1 MIFMPCWAGQNM
13 SKPSSLLFSP
23 KNSDGN
29 EDEDTQW
36 VKLHRGSYAILQSLW
51 SVISKGPLE
60 PIFTPWRALD
70 FNCRDILNKV
80 EATQLGELSLA
91 WNSPSSPLSL
101 GQKEILDEALEN
113 LRKIFSMLEFNP
125 EVSKLAVTMTWF
137 TIISDDYLE
146 MLKDKVPEAML
157 LVGFYC
163 VLLKRLDYV
172 WWVTGKGE
180 NLLRTVIIEL
190 DERKD
195 LKQWL
200 RWPTE
205 QVITEPLEVG

>member
-1 MIFMPCWAGQNM
+1 M

-23 KNSDGN
+23 KNFDGD

-36 VKLHRGSYAILQSLW
+36 VKLHRGSFAILQNLW

-60 PIFTPWRALD
+60 PIFTPWKALD
-70 FNCRDILNKV
+70 FNCRGVLNEV

-91 WNSPSSPLSL
+91 WNSPSSRLCL
-101 GQKEILDEALEN
+101 GQKETLDGALEN
-113 LRKIFSMLEFNP
+113 LKKIFSILEFNP

-163 VLLKRLDYV
+163 VLLKRLDHV

-190 DERKD
+190 DERKE

-205 QVITEPLEVG
+205 QIITEPNEVG

>member
-1 MIFMPCWAGQNM
+1 M

-23 KNSDGN
+23 KNFDSN

-36 VKLHRGSYAILQSLW
+36 VKLHRGAFAILRNLW

-60 PIFTPWRALD
+60 PIFTPWKALD
-70 FNCRDILNKV
+70 FNCRDVLNEV
-80 EATQLGELSLA
+80 DATQLGELSLA
-91 WNSPSSPLSL
+91 WNSPSSRLSL
-101 GQKEILDEALEN
+101 GQKEILDGALEN
-113 LRKIFSMLEFNP
+113 LKKIFSILEFNP

-146 MLKDKVPEAML
+146 MLKDKLPEAML

-163 VLLKRLDYV
+163 VLLKRLDHV

-180 NLLRTVIIEL
+180 NLLKTVIIEL
-190 DERKD
+190 DERKE
-195 LKQWL
+195 LKEWL

-205 QVITEPLEVG
+205 QVITEPHEVG

>member
-1 MIFMPCWAGQNM
+1 M

-23 KNSDGN
+23 KNFDGD

-36 VKLHRGSYAILQSLW
+36 VKLHRGSFAILQNLW

-60 PIFTPWRALD
+60 PIFTPWKALD
-70 FNCRDILNKV
+70 FNCRGVLNEV

-91 WNSPSSPLSL
+91 WNYPSSRLSL
-101 GQKEILDEALEN
+101 GQKETLDGALEN
-113 LRKIFSMLEFNP
+113 LKKIFSILEFNP

-163 VLLKRLDYV
+163 VLLKRLDHV

-190 DERKD
+190 DERKE

-205 QVITEPLEVG
+205 QIITEPHEVG